1 MRWLLGPVVVGL
13 AACSGG
19 HADRAASPSGPAAA
33 APATHTAS
41 GGSDAGAAPD
51 PVAAAVRYVATTDGL
66 MAHSSIGRREILRS
80 LVTPGALV
88 EQVEGIESAAARLAE
103 ELGVAAERLTW
114 VEAPISA
121 TTVSRGEAAA
131 LVDVWVVSV
140 LGSPD
145 TGPPQQAWRT
155 VHVDLILLDGKWLVS
170 GASADA
176 GPTPM
181 ASDLALPAGWDE
193 FSEVAGWTAVVDGEW
208 LR

>member
-1 MRWLLGPVVVGL
+1 MRCLLAFVVVVLG
-13 AACSGG
+13 ACSGG
-19 HADRAASPSGPAAA
+19 QAYRASAPSVPTTAAS
-33 APATHTAS
+33 ATQPAS
-41 GGSDAGAAPD
+41 GGPDARATPD

-88 EQVEGIESAAARLAE
+88 EQVEGIESAVAALAE

-121 TTVSRGEAAA
+121 TTVTRSDAAA
-131 LVDVWVVSV
+131 SVDVWVVSV

-155 VHVDLILLDGKWLVS
+155 VHVNLVLLDGKWLVS
-170 GASADA
+170 GANADA
-176 GPTPM
+176 GPTPL

-193 FSEVAGWTAVVDGEW
+193 FSEVAGWTAMVEGEW

>member
-1 MRWLLGPVVVGL
+1 MRWLVVPVVVLL

-19 HADRAASPSGPAAA
+19 QADRAVAPPVSTAA
-33 APATHTAS
+33 APAAHSAS
-41 GGSDAGAAPD
+41 GNSGAGAAPD

-66 MAHSSIGRREILRS
+66 MGHSSIGRREILRS

-88 EQVEGIESAAARLAE
+88 EQVEGIESAAARLAG
-103 ELGVAAERLTW
+103 ELGVASERLTW

-121 TTVSRGEAAA
+121 TAVSRSDASAS
-131 LVDVWVVSV
+131 VDVWVVSV

-155 VHVDLILLDGKWLVS
+155 VHVDLVLADGEWLIS

-176 GPTPM
+176 GPTPL

-193 FSEVAGWTAVVDGEW
+193 FSEVAGWTAVVEGEW

>member
-1 MRWLLGPVVVGL
+1 MRWLLPLAAVVL

-19 HADRAASPSGPAAA
+19 QADRPASPVPAAA

-41 GGSDAGAAPD
+41 GGSGAGAAAD
-51 PVAAAVRYVATTDGL
+51 PVAVAVRYVATTDGL

-80 LVTPGALV
+80 LVTPGALAD
-88 EQVEGIESAAARLAE
+88 QVEGIEGAAARLAE
-103 ELGVAAERLTW
+103 ELGVAVERLTW

-121 TTVSRGEAAA
+121 TTVARSEAVAS
-131 LVDVWVVSV
+131 VDVWVVSV
-140 LGSPD
+140 FGSPD

-155 VHVDLILLDGKWLVS
+155 VHVDLVLLDGEWLVS

-193 FSEVAGWTAVVDGEW
+193 FSEVAGWPAVVEGEW

>member
-1 MRWLLGPVVVGL
+1 MRWLLALGVVVL

-19 HADRAASPSGPAAA
+19 QASRAVTPSVPAAA
-33 APATHTAS
+33 APATYPAS

-66 MAHSSIGRREILRS
+66 MGHSSIGRREILRS

-121 TTVSRGEAAA
+121 TTVTRGEAAA
-131 LVDVWVVSV
+131 SVDVWVVSV

-155 VHVDLILLDGKWLVS
+155 VHVDLVLLDGEWLVS

-193 FSEVAGWTAVVDGEW
+193 FSEVAGWTAVVEGEW

>member
-1 MRWLLGPVVVGL
+1 MRWLLAPVVVAF
-13 AACSGG
+13 AACSSGQVD
-19 HADRAASPSGPAAA
+19 HAVSPPVPATA

-51 PVAAAVRYVATTDGL
+51 PIAAAVRYVATTDGL

-80 LVTPGALV
+80 LVTPGALAD
-88 EQVEGIESAAARLAE
+88 QVEGIEGAATRLAD

-121 TTVSRGEAAA
+121 SIVTRSEAAA
-131 LVDVWVVSV
+131 SVDVWVVSV
-140 LGSPD
+140 LGAPD

-155 VHVDLILLDGKWLVS
+155 VHVDLVLLDGEWMVS

-181 ASDLALPAGWDE
+181 ASDLALPARWDE
-193 FSEVAGWTAVVDGEW
+193 FSEVAGWAAVVEGEW